1 MTILDDFSQHNMIFG
16 GDWNMV
22 MQPDQDTVN
31 YRNINNPKSRE
42 ILNEIIDKYCLT
54 DIWRLLHGGTKH
66 YTWRQNKYKKTGT
79 FRFFSRVGQY
89 FIPKKAHIKPGYRTD
104 HSLICMEYK
113 VAENIKGKGY
123 FKFNMRNMY

>member
-22 MQPDQDTVN
+22 MQPDQDSVN

-54 DIWRLLHGGTKH
+54 DI
-66 YTWRQNKYKKTGT
+66 
-79 FRFFSRVGQY
+79 
-89 FIPKKAHIKPGYRTD
+89 
-104 HSLICMEYK
+104 
-113 VAENIKGKGY
+113 
-123 FKFNMRNMY
+123 